1 MNDFV
6 SLLASQGSALVFV
19 ATLATR
25 LGAPVPAV
33 PFLIV
38 AGGLTVGGHVSFLA
52 VTLAAVLGN
61 ILGDGVWFLAGRRWG
76 YRVMRLLC
84 RISLS
89 ADSCVRRSESIL
101 GRWGGLSLIAAK
113 FVPGVSVV
121 APPMAG
127 ALGMSNVR
135 FLSYET
141 VAALIWTLGFLLIG
155 RVFHAAIQD
164 VLAVLS
170 NIGLTAW
177 RSSRWCSSSSSCGAI
192 GNAVWRCAPTISSSS
207 RCGCCAKPWPP
218 ASGPTVIDVRSD
230 EARALDARAI
240 PGAIGIA
247 LTHLPKRLGGFS
259 DGREL
264 IVFCDC
270 PDDASAVA
278 AARVLMAA
286 GLPRVRVLAGGL
298 DAWTACRRP
307 QGRCRGAAGG
317 RADGRRTSDLI
328 ASRGPSLESAPLR
341 GARSCVLRWPSGR
354 TRELDLVHT
363 SVRRAATPWCRS
375 VLDGR
380 RRPGAIA
387 EHPLS
392 HNQECPA

>member
-6 SLLASQGSALVFV
+6 SLLASQGAALVFV

-38 AGGLTVGGHVSFLA
+38 AGGLTVGGQVSFLA
-52 VTLAAVLGN
+52 VTVAAVLGN

-141 VAALIWTLGFLLIG
+141 VAALIWTLGFLILG
-155 RVFHAAIQD
+155 RIFHEAIQD
-164 VLAVLS
+164 VLAVMS
-170 NIGLTAW
+170 EIGLTAMAIFALLLVGFILW
-177 RSSRWCSSSSSCGAI
+177 RYRQRRMALRADDIELVEVRVLREALAAGA
-192 GNAVWRCAPTISSSS
+192 
-207 RCGCCAKPWPP
+207 
-218 ASGPTVIDVRSD
+218 GPTVIDVRSD
-230 EARALDARAI
+230 EARALDERAI

-247 LTHLPKRLGGFS
+247 LAHLPNRLGSFS

-264 IVFCDC
+264 VVFCDC
-270 PDDASAVA
+270 PNDESAVA

-298 DAWTACRRP
+298 DAWAAAE
-307 QGRCRGAAGG
+307 AAG
-317 RADGRRTSDLI
+317 SD
-328 ASRGPSLESAPLR
+328 AEGPLAVT
-341 GARSCVLRWPSGR
+341 AMAA
-354 TRELDLVHT
+354 
-363 SVRRAATPWCRS
+363 VRPT
-375 VLDGR
+375 
-380 RRPGAIA
+380 
-387 EHPLS
+387 
-392 HNQECPA
+392 

>member
-1 MNDFV
+1 MNEFV
-6 SLLASQGSALVFV
+6 SLLASQGPLLVFV
-19 ATLATR
+19 VTLATR

-38 AGGLTVGGHVSFLA
+38 AGGLTVGGQVSFVA
-52 VTLAAVLGN
+52 VTVSAVLGN

-89 ADSCVRRSESIL
+89 QDSCVRRSESIL

-127 ALGMSNVR
+127 ALGMSNAR

-141 VAALIWTLGFLLIG
+141 VAALIWTLGFLLVG
-155 RVFHAAIQD
+155 RLFHSAIQD

-170 NIGLTAW
+170 NIGLVAGVLFAALLAGFVLW
-177 RSSRWCSSSSSCGAI
+177 RYRQRRMALRVDDIELIEVGMLRDAIAGGAS
-192 GNAVWRCAPTISSSS
+192 PTM
-207 RCGCCAKPWPP
+207 
-218 ASGPTVIDVRSD
+218 IDVRSD
-230 EARALDARAI
+230 EARALDDRVI

-247 LTHLPKRLGGFS
+247 LGHLPKRLGSFS

-264 IVFCDC
+264 VVFCDC
-270 PDDASAVA
+270 PNDESAIA
-278 AARVLMAA
+278 AARVLMSA

-298 DAWTACRRP
+298 DAWAAVLATES
-307 QGRCRGAAGG
+307 GAEGQKG
-317 RADGRRTSDLI
+317 
-328 ASRGPSLESAPLR
+328 ASPLV
-341 GARSCVLRWPSGR
+341 AVAS
-354 TRELDLVHT
+354 T
-363 SVRRAATPWCRS
+363 
-375 VLDGR
+375 
-380 RRPGAIA
+380 
-387 EHPLS
+387 
-392 HNQECPA
+392 

>member
-6 SLLASQGSALVFV
+6 ALLASQGALLVFA

-38 AGGLTVGGHVSFLA
+38 AGGLTVGGQLSFFA
-52 VTLAAVLGN
+52 VVLAAVLGN

-84 RISLS
+84 KISLS
-89 ADSCVRRSESIL
+89 ADSCVKRSESIL

-127 ALGMSNVR
+127 ALGMSNLR

-141 VAALIWTLGFLLIG
+141 VAALIWTLGFLFVG
-155 RVFHAAIQD
+155 RIFHAAIND
-164 VLAVLS
+164 VLAVVS
-170 NIGLTAW
+170 NIGLTALVFGVLALAAFVGW
-177 RSSRWCSSSSSCGAI
+177 RYRQRRLAQQADDIDHIQVEALREALAAGA
-192 GNAVWRCAPTISSSS
+192 
-207 RCGCCAKPWPP
+207 
-218 ASGPTVIDVRSD
+218 GPTVIDVRSD

-240 PGAIGIA
+240 PGAIGIG
-247 LTHLPKRLGGFS
+247 LKQLPKRLGAFS

-264 IVFCDC
+264 VVFCDC
-270 PDDASAVA
+270 PDDASAIA
-278 AARVLMAA
+278 AARMLTAA

-298 DAWTACRRP
+298 DAWVALHAAEEALA
-307 QGRCRGAAGG
+307 GEAMRGAV
-317 RADGRRTSDLI
+317 
-328 ASRGPSLESAPLR
+328 PL
-341 GARSCVLRWPSGR
+341 AAAHSG
-354 TRELDLVHT
+354 
-363 SVRRAATPWCRS
+363 
-375 VLDGR
+375 
-380 RRPGAIA
+380 
-387 EHPLS
+387 
-392 HNQECPA
+392 

>member
-1 MNDFV
+1 MNDFIL
-6 SLLASQGSALVFV
+6 LLANQGPLVVFA

-38 AGGLTVGGHVSFLA
+38 AGGLSVGGQVSFAA

-89 ADSCVRRSESIL
+89 ADTCVKRSESIL
-101 GRWGGLSLIAAK
+101 GRWGGMSLIAAK

-127 ALGMSNVR
+127 ALGMSNTR

-141 VAALIWTLGFLLIG
+141 VAALIWALGFLVIG
-155 RVFHAAIQD
+155 RIFNAAIQD

-170 NIGLTAW
+170 EIGVAAAIFCGLALVVFVAW
-177 RSSRWCSSSSSCGAI
+177 R
-192 GNAVWRCAPTISSSS
+192 WRVRRLALRTDDIVHMEVVALREALAAGP
-207 RCGCCAKPWPP
+207 
-218 ASGPTVIDVRSD
+218 GPTVIDVR
-230 EARALDARAI
+230 APQARAI
-240 PGAIGIA
+240 DPREIPGALAID
-247 LTHLPKRLGGFS
+247 LNELPKRLGAFA

-264 IVFCDC
+264 VVFCDC

-278 AARVLMAA
+278 GARVLMAA

-298 DAWTACRRP
+298 DAWSALM
-307 QGRCRGAAGG
+307 AAE
-317 RADGRRTSDLI
+317 A
-328 ASRGPSLESAPLR
+328 ESEAP
-341 GARSCVLRWPSGR
+341 
-354 TRELDLVHT
+354 
-363 SVRRAATPWCRS
+363 RS
-375 VLDGR
+375 VM
-380 RRPGAIA
+380 PVIA
-387 EHPLS
+387 AHS
-392 HNQECPA
+392 A